1 MKVKKSDDYMSES
14 CRSLVEHELK
24 TPLTSM
30 RSAAEILRDNQDLPP
45 AERNRFLDA
54 LIEDN
59 ARLEAIINRLLSAAQ
74 SYAPSASPDCL
85 QHGRA

>member
-1 MKVKKSDDYMSES
+1 MNPKRIATPMSEA
-14 CRSLVEHELK
+14 CRSYVEHELK

-45 AERNRFLDA
+45 AERNRFLEA

-59 ARLEAIINRLLSAAQ
+59 ARLEAIINRILTAAQ
-74 SYAPSASPDCL
+74 GYAPSPTADCL
-85 QHGRA
+85 QQVRA

>member
-1 MKVKKSDDYMSES
+1 MTVTRSDNFMPEP
-14 CRSLVEHELK
+14 CRSLFEHELK

-45 AERNRFLDA
+45 AERDRFLDA

-59 ARLEAIINRLLSAAQ
+59 VRLEAIINRMLSAAQ
-74 SYAPSASPDCL
+74 GHPPSASPDCL
-85 QHGRA
+85 QPGRA

>member
-1 MKVKKSDDYMSES
+1 MKLKKSDDPMSEI

-45 AERNRFLDA
+45 ALRKRFLEA

-59 ARLEAIINRLLSAAQ
+59 ARLEAIINRMLSAAHG
-74 SYAPSASPDCL
+74 YTPKASPDCL
-85 QHGRA
+85 QQVGA